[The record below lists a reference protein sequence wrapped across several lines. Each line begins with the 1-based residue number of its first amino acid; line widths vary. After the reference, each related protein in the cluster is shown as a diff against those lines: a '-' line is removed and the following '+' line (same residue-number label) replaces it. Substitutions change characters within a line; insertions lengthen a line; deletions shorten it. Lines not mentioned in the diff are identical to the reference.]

1 LATLSHGQEKR
12 APSALEI
19 HRWTKQLSVDDW
31 ILQSVAMEEL
41 GKLKIEE
48 AAPAIRKILEQ
59 GQSSWLK
66 GRAMLALAQIEGKKM
81 IPTARKATGNSD
93 PVLRK
98 AALQTLDL
106 VGGKT
111 SAPVARELLKDPV
124 MEVRAMA
131 AALYA
136 SEFPKEAWP
145 TVERLTGADQSSI
158 SSDLMR
164 ALAHVGSDEALAR
177 LEKLFYAPKANKR
190 RGLDILQALAVA
202 DNQAIPLLVRLT
214 THYAPNKTE
223 FQLGKKLLSSRDKK
237 IVTAS
242 LKDMLL
248 SEGTKFQGNT
258 AALMAEVC
266 PTQELGDL
274 LSTIWI
280 KRKELPQEAVRSGLS
295 ALSKIEP
302 SRYEDFFSHYLKSE
316 DPFTRAMAV
325 RCRGLIPDQNLF
337 EIFRSYVHDDHAKV
351 AQAAL
356 ESLRRAP
363 WDSRPKEGLLAYLTR
378 SFSSSEESVLLAALD
393 LLGKRATADEFD
405 SALEVLKPFLGGEE
419 SRSRKAAAK
428 ALNDLSDN
436 ERIADISIAQGFV
449 GQWMIVGPFLND
461 NKNTGAAKVYPPEL
475 KENAEAYKAEYRWE
489 FGGGQANNRELDLA
503 WAEASA
509 QTMEGEVHVAAHMP
523 VPVRYAVAYA
533 KTELISDMDRFVRLE
548 IEVRELLSQKVW
560 IDEKEVA
567 DFTFQRNE
575 LSGRTSERMRSKPR
589 HTKTVKINLKKGSN
603 RIMIKTAT
611 FGGSWRLRM
620 RILDENKNKKADG
633 VTLVDSKLR
642 S

>member
-1 LATLSHGQEKR
+1 M
-12 APSALEI
+12 SA
-19 HRWTKQLSVDDW
+19 DDW

-48 AAPAIRKILEQ
+48 AVPAIQKILDQ
-59 GQSSWLK
+59 GKSSWLK
-66 GRAMLALAQIEGKKM
+66 GRAMLALAQIVGKEM
-81 IPTARKATGNSD
+81 VPIAQKATGNSD

-106 VGGKT
+106 VGGET

-136 SEFPKEAWP
+136 SEFPEEAWP
-145 TVERLTGADQSSI
+145 TVERLTGSDQGSI

-177 LEKLFYAPKANKR
+177 LEKLFYAPNANKR
-190 RGLDILQALAVA
+190 RGRDILQALAVA

-214 THYAPNKTE
+214 THYSPNKTE
-223 FQLGKKLLSSRDKK
+223 FQLGQKLLSTRDEKT
-237 IVTAS
+237 VTTS
-242 LKDMLL
+242 LRGMLR
-248 SEGTKFQGNT
+248 SEETKFKGNT
-258 AALMAEVC
+258 AELMAGIC
-266 PTQELGDL
+266 PTRELGDL
-274 LSTIWI
+274 LSSIWI
-280 KRKELPQEAVRSGLS
+280 KRKDMPQDAIRSGLS

-316 DPFTRAMAV
+316 DPITRAIAV
-325 RCRGLIPDQNLF
+325 RCRGLIHDKDLF
-337 EIFRSYVHDDHAKV
+337 ETFRSYVHDDNAKV

-363 WDSRPKEGLLAYLTR
+363 VDSKPTEGLLAYLTR

-393 LLGKRATADEFD
+393 LLGKRATVDEFD

-419 SRSRKAAAK
+419 SRSREAAAK
-428 ALNDLSDN
+428 ALNDLSGN
-436 ERIADISIAQGFV
+436 ERIADVSIAQGFV
-449 GQWMIVGPFLND
+449 GHWMVVGPFLND
-461 NKNTGAAKVYPPEL
+461 NKNTGTTKVYPPEL
-475 KENAEAYKAEYRWE
+475 QEDAETYKAEYRWE
-489 FGGGQANNRELDLA
+489 FGGGQANNRELDLT
-503 WAEASA
+503 WVEASA
-509 QTMEGEVHVAAHMP
+509 QTSEGEVHIAAHMP

-533 KTELISDMDRFVRLE
+533 KTELISDEECFVRLE

-575 LSGRTSERMRSKPR
+575 LSSRTSERMRSKPR

-611 FGGSWRLRM
+611 FGGSWWLRM
-620 RILDENKNKKADG
+620 RILDESKNKKADG
-633 VTLVDSKLR
+633 VTLVASKLR
-642 S
+642 SR

>member
-1 LATLSHGQEKR
+1 MK
-12 APSALEI
+12 
-19 HRWTKQLSVDDW
+19 
-31 ILQSVAMEEL
+31 EL
-41 GKLKIEE
+41 GEFKVEE
-48 AAPAIRKILEQ
+48 AVPAIRKILEQ
-59 GQSSWLK
+59 GQSSWLQ
-66 GRAMLALAQIEGKKM
+66 GRAMLALAEIEGKEM
-81 IPTARKATGNSD
+81 IPTAQKAAGNSD

-111 SAPVARELLKDPV
+111 SAPVARDLLKDPV

-136 SEFPKEAWP
+136 SEFPEEAWP
-145 TVERLTGADQSSI
+145 TVERLTGSDQSSI

-164 ALAHVGSDEALAR
+164 ALAHVGSEEALTR
-177 LEKLFYAPKANKR
+177 LEKLFYSPKANKR
-190 RGLDILQALAVA
+190 RGRDILQALAVA

-214 THYAPNKTE
+214 AHYTPNKTE
-223 FQLGKKLLSSRDKK
+223 FQLGQKLLSSRDKK

-242 LKDMLL
+242 LKSMLL
-248 SEGTKFQGNT
+248 LEETKFQGNT

-274 LSTIWI
+274 LSAIWL
-280 KRKELPQEAVRSGLS
+280 KRKEMPQEAIQSGLT

-302 SRYEDFFSHYLKSE
+302 SRYQDFFSHYLKSE
-316 DPFTRAMAV
+316 DPITRAMAV
-325 RCRGLIPDQNLF
+325 RCRGLIADKNLF
-337 EIFRSYVHDDHAKV
+337 EIFRSYVHDEHAKV

-363 WDSRPKEGLLAYLTR
+363 LDSRPEEGLIAYLTR

-393 LLGKRATADEFD
+393 LLGKRSTIDEFD

-419 SRSRKAAAK
+419 NRDREAAAK

-449 GQWMIVGPFLND
+449 GHWMVVGPFLND
-461 NKNTGAAKVYPPEL
+461 NKNTGATKVYPPEL
-475 KENAEAYKAEYRWE
+475 QEDAETYKAEYRWE
-489 FGGGQANNRELDLA
+489 FGGGQANNRELDLT
-503 WAEASA
+503 WVEASA
-509 QTMEGEVHVAAHMP
+509 QNIEGEVHVAAHMP

-533 KTELISDMDRFVRLE
+533 KTELISDEKRFVRLE

-560 IDEKEVA
+560 VDEKEVA

-575 LSGRTSERMRSKPR
+575 LSTRTSERLRSKPR
-589 HTKTVKINLKKGSN
+589 QTKTVKINLKKGSN
-603 RIMIKTAT
+603 RIMVKTAT
-611 FGGSWRLRM
+611 FGGSWWLRM
-620 RILDENKNKKADG
+620 RILDEKKDEKAKG
-633 VTLVDSKLR
+633 VTLVESKLR
-642 S
+642 SR